1 MYYYGSPNY
10 YVNPNFYPTQY
21 QPTQGYY
28 PTSSQYYVDESE
40 DYSMRQPLD
49 LGTRWEVEEGG
60 WRGVWTRRGNSN
72 VFDARW
78 TRQGARAITAVLRMQ
93 VQDNFVCISR
103 RNSSDGNNCQ
113 YVGKIEGNRVTGT
126 NVCDRGGG
134 AWSGTILRNQVV
146 DLGRRWEVQ
155 EGAWNA
161 VWVRRRNSN
170 TFDGR
175 WTRQGATPI
184 TAVLVME
191 VDGNNVRISRRNS
204 SDGNNC
210 QYIGRIQGSNASGT
224 FTCDQGGGQWTANIR
239 GQ

>member
-10 YVNPNFYPTQY
+10 YVSPYFHVDPY
-21 QPTQGYY
+21 QPTEYY
-28 PTSSQYYVDESE
+28 DPNSQNYFEE
-40 DYSMRQPLD
+40 AFDYSTRQPVN

-60 WRGVWTRRGNSN
+60 WRAVWTRRGNSN
-72 VFDARW
+72 VFDGRW
-78 TRQGARAITAVLRMQ
+78 TRQGATPITAVLNIT
-93 VQDNFVCISR
+93 VQDHFVCISR

-113 YVGKIEGNRVTGT
+113 YVGRVEGNRVTGT

-134 AWSGTILRNQVV
+134 SWSATIQRRPQAP

-155 EGAWNA
+155 EGAWRG
-161 VWVRRRNSN
+161 VWIRRGNSN

-184 TAVLVME
+184 TAVLTME
-191 VDGNNVRISRRNS
+191 QDGNNVRILRRNS

-210 QYIGRIQGSNASGT
+210 QYTGRIQGRNASGS

-239 GQ
+239 G